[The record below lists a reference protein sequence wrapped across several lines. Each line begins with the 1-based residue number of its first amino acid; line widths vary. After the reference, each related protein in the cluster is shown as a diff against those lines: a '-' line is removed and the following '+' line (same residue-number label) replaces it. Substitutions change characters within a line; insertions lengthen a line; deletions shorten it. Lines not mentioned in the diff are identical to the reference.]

1 MYEESRLLD
10 GTVVSQAH
18 EYNHNSALPQV
29 LLNLGMYILASWQ
42 HNLGK

>member
-29 LLNLGMYILASWQ
+29 PSNLGMFCIF
-42 HNLGK
+42 